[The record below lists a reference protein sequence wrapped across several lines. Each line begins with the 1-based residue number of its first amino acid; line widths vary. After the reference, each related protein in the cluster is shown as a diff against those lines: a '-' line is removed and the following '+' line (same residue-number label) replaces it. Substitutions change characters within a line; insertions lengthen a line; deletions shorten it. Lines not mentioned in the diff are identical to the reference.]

1 MSGSQPIWHGHKVVV
16 CVGTGGV
23 GKTTVAASLG
33 IAAAAA
39 GLRTLVM
46 TIDPAR
52 RLANALGIAD
62 LGNVER
68 EIPAELLAAHGVELA
83 APLRVMMPDV
93 KRTFDQ
99 LIERTA
105 PDEESRERILANRVY
120 QHFSSAL
127 AGSHEYAAVE
137 KLYETYATGRFDLIV
152 LDTPPSQ
159 NAVDFLKAPGRIL
172 DFLETETLQW
182 LLKPYVLSGKVSL
195 KLLDFGNAVMLR
207 TLGRLAGGET
217 LRELAE
223 FVFSLQGMYDGFRE
237 RSRRVKALLR
247 SPENTFV
254 LVTAPGPAQVR
265 AMLQFRRELK
275 GEGLRVGSVVL
286 NRVREPP
293 PPPEK
298 QRSCSEFIAANLPPM
313 AAARVQT
320 ALAEELQVATADL
333 RAVEELRAQLGN
345 TDLVILPELPLDVH
359 DLCGLAEI
367 TTAFAR
373 HSREVDTDA
382 TRDDSPS

>member
-1 MSGSQPIWHGHKVVV
+1 MKPVWEGRKVVV

-23 GKTTVAASLG
+23 GKTTAAASFG

-68 EIPAELLAAHGVELA
+68 EISAELLAIHDVVLE
-83 APLRVMMPDV
+83 APLWVMMPDV

-105 PDEESRERILANRVY
+105 PDHASREKILSNRVY

-137 KLYETYATGRFDLIV
+137 KLYEAYATGRYDLIV

-159 NAVDFLKAPGRIL
+159 NAVDFLQAPGRVL

-182 LLKPYVLSGKVSL
+182 LLKPYVLSGKISL
-195 KLLDFGNAVMLR
+195 KLLDFGSSMMLR
-207 TLGRLAGGET
+207 TLGRLAGGDV

-247 SPENTFV
+247 SPENAFV
-254 LVTAPGPAQVR
+254 LVTAPAPSQIR
-265 AMLQFRRELK
+265 AMLQFRRELRA
-275 GEGLRVGSVVL
+275 EGLRVRSVVV
-286 NRVREPP
+286 NRVREAP
-293 PPPEK
+293 PPPEA
-298 QRSCSEFIAANLPPM
+298 QGACFELLAS
-313 AAARVQT
+313 
-320 ALAEELQVATADL
+320 ALAPMGEDAIEQTRVALEDELSLATMDQRAIEDL
-333 RAVEELRAQLGN
+333 RAKLPDTEIIL
-345 TDLVILPELPLDVH
+345 LPELAIDVH
-359 DLCGLAEI
+359 DLAGLAEV
-367 TTAFAR
+367 TQNLQGQQ
-373 HSREVDTDA
+373 S
-382 TRDDSPS
+382 

>member
-1 MSGSQPIWHGHKVVV
+1 MTPVWKDREVVV

-33 IAAAAA
+33 VAAAAS

-68 EIPAELLAAHGVELA
+68 EVSAELLATHGTTLE
-83 APLRVMMPDV
+83 APLWVMMPDV

-105 PDEESRERILANRVY
+105 PDEESRETILSNRVY

-137 KLYETYATGRFDLIV
+137 KLYEAHATGRYDLIV

-159 NAVDFLKAPGRIL
+159 NAVEFLRAPGRVL
-172 DFLETETLQW
+172 DFLETETIQW
-182 LLKPYVLSGKVSL
+182 LLKPYVLSGKLSL
-195 KLLDFGNAVMLR
+195 KILDFGSSIMLR

-247 SPENTFV
+247 SGANAFV
-254 LVTAPGPAQVR
+254 LVTAPAPSQIR
-265 AMLQFRRELK
+265 AMHQFRRELRS
-275 GEGLRVGSVVL
+275 EGLRVQSVVV
-286 NRVREPP
+286 NRVRERPP
-293 PPPEK
+293 DP
-298 QRSCSEFIAANLPPM
+298 
-313 AAARVQT
+313 AARAAGFEMLES
-320 ALAEELQVATADL
+320 ALAPLGPEAVAATRHALED
-333 RAVEELRAQLGN
+333 ELRLAAMDHQAVNELRGRLGD
-345 TDLVILPELPLDVH
+345 TELLLLPELPVDVR
-359 DLCGLAEI
+359 DLGGVAELALALR
-367 TTAFAR
+367 T
-373 HSREVDTDA
+373 HS
-382 TRDDSPS
+382 

>member
-1 MSGSQPIWHGHKVVV
+1 MKPVWQGRKVVV

-23 GKTTVAASLG
+23 GKTTAAATLG

-52 RLANALGIAD
+52 RLANALAIAD

-68 EIPAELLAAHGVELA
+68 EISAELLAIHGIVLE
-83 APLRVMMPDV
+83 APLWVMMPDV
-93 KRTFDQ
+93 KRTFDH

-105 PDEESRERILANRVY
+105 PDDASREKVLGNRIY

-137 KLYETYATGRFDLIV
+137 KLYETYATGRYDLIV

-159 NAVDFLKAPGRIL
+159 NAVDFLQAPGRVL
-172 DFLETETLQW
+172 DFLETETIQW
-182 LLKPYVLSGKVSL
+182 LLKPYVLSGRVSL
-195 KLLDFGNAVMLR
+195 KLLDFGSSIMLR
-207 TLGRLAGGET
+207 TLGRLAGGDT

-247 SPENTFV
+247 SQETGFV
-254 LVTAPGPAQVR
+254 LVTSPAPSQIR
-265 AMLQFRRELK
+265 AMLQFRRELRS
-275 GEGLRVGSVVL
+275 EGLRVRTIMV
-286 NRVREPP
+286 NRMREAL
-293 PPPEK
+293 
-298 QRSCSEFIAANLPPM
+298 SAAEQEPDCIDRL
-313 AAARVQT
+313 AAALAPLGDEVVART
-320 ALAEELQVATADL
+320 RRAAEEELRLAAQDQRVVDDL
-333 RAVEELRAQLGN
+333 RARLDDTELMP
-345 TDLVILPELPLDVH
+345 LPELPVDVH
-359 DLCGLAEI
+359 DLAGLAALTQGLI
-367 TTAFAR
+367 DRQT
-373 HSREVDTDA
+373 
-382 TRDDSPS
+382 